1 MHEINWYSYSE
12 IMYSNLAF
20 HFLENAVKV
29 VVIDQIADM
38 STQRESLSLCDKI
51 AYNSVI
57 NLSKNGKCYWILN
70 YCNG

>member
-38 STQRESLSLCDKI
+38 STQRGKVCHCVTKSLITL
-51 AYNSVI
+51 
-57 NLSKNGKCYWILN
+57 
-70 YCNG
+70 